1 MHAGVDIL
9 PDRFEAKLR
18 VAITVSMLFVAALS
32 FSIWKVVDGA
42 KQAAHWLT
50 NSVMV
55 ADKLAHIRGFTV
67 HAEISTQNFR
77 LTGDE
82 SNLKERDRAIEARER
97 LLTQIRTLI
106 GDNPRQLDRW
116 MALRRVVT
124 QRVAIS
130 REVERLYRQYGG
142 TAANAYATSAPL
154 RSTRMQVYS
163 LLDEM
168 DNEEHRV
175 LEGRLVDYEHS
186 QQWQI
191 WWNSLSGITLF
202 LLLGGTYFMV
212 RRQWRALSISRRA
225 LASSEENLAATL
237 HSIGD
242 AVISVNAS
250 GLVTHCNRVA
260 EFLTGWP
267 AAEAAGLPLSHVL
280 TVCRDKD
287 ERSIDLFAC
296 GTRMVTQAQH
306 IPESWNGELVA
317 RDGQQRP
324 ISYTVA
330 PIMASSGLVNG
341 VVVVFRDCTAERDVR
356 RTILAHNALLAERVQ
371 DRSLRLRESEAHL
384 DAILSAVPVLIAYVN
399 ADRLYVYVNE
409 QYRLRFAPQLADI
422 TGYAVSEILG
432 AERYAIACPCI
443 DKVLAGEPLNYDW
456 QPFPGIWQN
465 IRYVPKRNE
474 REEVVGY
481 YVLGIDVTERKVAE
495 EHIQQLNSELSRQ
508 VHELEHVSRALRT
521 LSAGNRAMLRAK
533 DEQQLLDSSCRAIV
547 EAGGYSTA
555 VIWYG
560 DADAQGIQPMAQCGF
575 AGELT
580 ELAGI
585 VLGRA
590 DAVGGISIT
599 PTAVRTGKVQLA
611 RDMQSDIR
619 YEALRALLH
628 GAASGL
634 ACPLQVDGR
643 VIGALT
649 IYDRQA
655 DTFDDDEIDLL
666 IEASADLAFGIGS
679 LRAQREREQARIAMQ
694 QMLRH
699 DQLTGLPN
707 MLQFE
712 EALTLELVH
721 ASQEDRTLA
730 VLQFNIERLGEINEV
745 LGFAQGDQ
753 ILREFGARLTACLPA
768 AALAAR
774 VRGDEFAV
782 LLPGADGQEALV
794 LVTAVNWA
802 MTTAFEVAGL
812 TLDVAVR
819 VGMVLFPQ
827 HGRNVHDL
835 LRHLDKATQQAKQRG
850 VAYYLYEPGK
860 AETQAERL
868 VLARELRHAIAQGEL
883 RLYLQPKVS
892 LADGQVC
899 GAEALVRWQHPRHG
913 LLAPSAFIDIA
924 ERSGLIHPLTEWVVT
939 AALDLLQVWQRQ
951 QLMLPIAVNLSVR
964 NLQDDTLPDK
974 LRLWQEQRSIR
985 TGLLELEITES
996 SMMLD
1001 PELALA
1007 LLQELRCAGAALY
1020 VDDFGTGYSSLSYL
1034 QKLPV
1039 DYIKIDQ
1046 SFVMNMSQDKD
1057 SAMIVKSTIELVHDL
1072 GRLVVAEGVE
1082 SAADWQSLR
1091 EMGCDYAQGFFIA
1104 PPMPAEAFAA
1114 WIRSFQA
1121 P

>member
-1 MHAGVDIL
+1 M
-9 PDRFEAKLR
+9 
-18 VAITVSMLFVAALS
+18 
-32 FSIWKVVDGA
+32 
-42 KQAAHWLT
+42 
-50 NSVMV
+50 
-55 ADKLAHIRGFTV
+55 

-82 SNLKERDRAIEARER
+82 SNLKERDRAIEERER
-97 LLTQIRTLI
+97 LLTQIRARI

-130 REVERLYRQYGG
+130 REVERLYRHYGR
-142 TAANAYATSAPL
+142 AAASAYATSAPL
-154 RSTRMQVYS
+154 RSTRTQVYS

-168 DNEEHRV
+168 DHEEHRV
-175 LEGRLVDYEHS
+175 LEGRLADYEHS

-191 WWNSLSGITLF
+191 WWNTVSGITLF

-212 RRQWRALSISRRA
+212 RRQWRALNISRRA

-242 AVISVNAS
+242 AVVSVNAC
-250 GLVTHCNRVA
+250 GLVIRCNRVA
-260 EFLTGWP
+260 ETLTGWP
-267 AAEAAGLPLSHVL
+267 AAEAAGLPLSQVL
-280 TVCRDKD
+280 TVRRDKD
-287 ERSIDLFAC
+287 ERPIDLFAC
-296 GTRMVTQAQH
+296 GTRMVAQTQYM
-306 IPESWNGELVA
+306 PESLHGELVA
-317 RDGQQRP
+317 RDGQQCS

-330 PIMASSGLVNG
+330 PIIAGSDLLNG
-341 VVVVFRDCTAERDVR
+341 VVVVFRDSTAERDAR
-356 RTILAHNALLAERVQ
+356 RTILAQNALLTERVQ
-371 DRSLRLRESEAHL
+371 DRSLRLVESEAHL

-399 ADRLYVYVNE
+399 ADRVYVYVNE
-409 QYRLRFAPQLADI
+409 QYRQRFAPERVSI
-422 TGYAVSEILG
+422 TGCAVKDILG
-432 AERYAIACPCI
+432 KERYAIACPYI
-443 DKVLAGEPLNYDW
+443 DKALAGEPLNYDW
-456 QPFPGIWQN
+456 QPFPGVWQN
-465 IRYVPKRNE
+465 IRYVPKHNE
-474 REEVVGY
+474 QEEVIGY
-481 YVLGIDVTERKVAE
+481 YVLGIDVTERKAAE
-495 EHIQQLNSELSRQ
+495 EHIQLLNSELSQQ
-508 VHELEHVSRALRT
+508 VRELEHVSRALRT

-611 RDMQSDIR
+611 RDMQSDNR
-619 YEALRALLH
+619 YEALRAMLH

-679 LRAQREREQARIAMQ
+679 LRAQREREQARVAMQ

-753 ILREFGARLTACLPA
+753 VLREFGARLTACLPA

-868 VLARELRHAIAQGEL
+868 VLARELRHAIVQGEL

-951 QLMLPIAVNLSVR
+951 RLMLPIAVNLSVR
-964 NLQDDTLPDK
+964 NLQDNTLPDK
-974 LRLWQEQRSIR
+974 LRLWHEQRSIR

-1082 SAADWQSLR
+1082 SAEDWQSLR
-1091 EMGCDYAQGFFIA
+1091 EMGCDFAQGFFIA
-1104 PPMPAEAFAA
+1104 SPMPAEEFVA
-1114 WIRSFQA
+1114 WTSSFRA

>member
-1 MHAGVDIL
+1 MDIL

-18 VAITVSMLFVAALS
+18 VAIAVSMVFVAVLS
-32 FSIWKVVDGA
+32 LSIWKVVDSA

-55 ADKLAHIRGFTV
+55 ADQLAHIRGFTV

-82 SNLKERDRAIEARER
+82 ANLKERDRAIEAREA
-97 LLTQIRTLI
+97 LLTQIRTRI

-142 TAANAYATSAPL
+142 AAASAYVTSAPL
-154 RSTRMQVYS
+154 RATRTQVYS

-168 DNEEHRV
+168 DHEEHRV

-212 RRQWRALSISRRA
+212 RRQWRALSVSQGA
-225 LASSEENLAATL
+225 LVSSEENLAATL

-242 AVISVNAS
+242 AVVSVNAN
-250 GLVTHCNRVA
+250 GLITRCNRVA

-267 AAEAAGLPLSHVL
+267 AAEAVGLPLSQIL
-280 TVCRDKD
+280 TVRRDKD
-287 ERSIDLFAC
+287 DQPIDLFAC
-296 GTRMVTQAQH
+296 GTRMVAQAQH
-306 IPESWNGELVA
+306 IPESWHGELVA
-317 RDGQQRP
+317 RDGQQCP

-330 PIMASSGLVNG
+330 PIIAGSGLLNG
-341 VVVVFRDCTAERDVR
+341 VVVVFRDTTAERDVR
-356 RTILAHNALLAERVQ
+356 LTILAQNALLTERVQ
-371 DRSLRLRESEAHL
+371 DRSLRLLESEAHL

-399 ADRLYVYVNE
+399 VDRLYVYVNE
-409 QYRLRFAPQLADI
+409 QYRLRFAPDHANI

-432 AERYAIACPCI
+432 TERYAIACPYI

-456 QPFPGIWQN
+456 QPFPGVWQN

-474 REEVVGY
+474 LEEVIGY
-481 YVLGIDVTERKVAE
+481 YVLGIDVTERKAAE
-495 EHIQQLNSELSRQ
+495 EHIQLLNSELSQQ
-508 VHELEHVSRALRT
+508 VRELEHVSRALRT
-521 LSAGNRAMLRAK
+521 LSAGNRAMLRAR
-533 DEQQLLDSSCRAIV
+533 DERQLLDSSCRAIV
-547 EAGGYSTA
+547 EAGGYNTA

-560 DADAQGIQPMAQCGF
+560 DGDAQELKPMAQCGF
-575 AGELT
+575 AGELS
-580 ELAGI
+580 ELADI

-590 DAVGGISIT
+590 DAAGGISIT

-611 RDMQSDIR
+611 RDMQSDSR
-619 YEALRALLH
+619 YEALRTMLH

-643 VIGALT
+643 VIGALA

-655 DTFDDDEIDLL
+655 NTFDDDEIDLL

-679 LRAQREREQARIAMQ
+679 LRAQREREQARVAMQ

-753 ILREFGARLTACLPA
+753 VLREFGARLTACLPT

-802 MTTAFEVAGL
+802 MTTVFEVAGL

-892 LADGQVC
+892 LADGKIC
-899 GAEALVRWQHPRHG
+899 GAEALVRWQHPQHG

-939 AALDLLQVWQRQ
+939 ATLDLLQAWQGQ

-1007 LLQELRCAGAALY
+1007 LLNELRCAGSALY

-1057 SAMIVKSTIELVHDL
+1057 SAMIVKSTIELVHHL

-1104 PPMPAEAFAA
+1104 SPMPAEEFAA
-1114 WIRSFQA
+1114 WTSSFRA

>member
-1 MHAGVDIL
+1 MDIL

-18 VAITVSMLFVAALS
+18 VAIAVAMLFVAALS
-32 FSIWKVVDGA
+32 LSIWKVVDNA
-42 KQAAHWLT
+42 SQAAHWLA
-50 NSVMV
+50 NSVLVM
-55 ADKLAHIRGFTV
+55 DQLAHIRGDTTQV
-67 HAEISTQNFR
+67 EMSTQNYR

-82 SNLKERDRAIEARER
+82 SNLKERDRAIDARER
-97 LLTQIRTLI
+97 LLAQLRVRV
-106 GDNPRQLDRW
+106 GDSPEQLKRW
-116 MALRRVVT
+116 MALRRVVN
-124 QRVAIS
+124 QRLAIS
-130 REVERLYRQYGG
+130 REVERLYRQQGG
-142 TAANAYATSAPL
+142 TAASAYATQAPL
-154 RSTRMQVYS
+154 RASRTQVYR

-168 DNEEHRV
+168 DREEHHV
-175 LEGRLVDYEHS
+175 LERRQIDYERS
-186 QQWQI
+186 QQWQL
-191 WWNSLSGITLF
+191 WWNGLSGITLY
-202 LLLGGTYFMV
+202 LLLAGTFFMV
-212 RRQWRALSISRRA
+212 RRQWRALKASREA
-225 LASSEENLAATL
+225 LASSEESLAATL

-242 AVISVNAS
+242 AVVSVNAA
-250 GLVTHCNRVA
+250 GLITRCNRVA
-260 EFLTGWP
+260 ELLTGWP
-267 AAEAAGLPLSHVL
+267 AAEAVGVPLSQIL
-280 TVCRDKD
+280 TVRRDKD
-287 ERSIDLFAC
+287 DRAIDLLAC
-296 GTRMVTQAQH
+296 GTRMVTQALH
-306 IPESWNGELVA
+306 MPESWHGELVA
-317 RDGQQRP
+317 RDGRQCP

-330 PIMASSGLVNG
+330 PIIASGGQLNG
-341 VVVVFRDCTAERDVR
+341 VVVVFHDSTAERDAR
-356 RTILAHNALLAERVQ
+356 LTILAQNALLTERVQ
-371 DRSLRLRESEAHL
+371 DRSLRLVESEAHL

-409 QYRLRFAPQLADI
+409 QYRQRFAPERVNI
-422 TGYAVSEILG
+422 TGCAVKEILG
-432 AERYAIACPCI
+432 EERYDIACPRI
-443 DKVLAGEPLNYDW
+443 DKALAGEPLDYDW
-456 QPFPGIWQN
+456 QPFPGVWQN

-474 REEVVGY
+474 QEEVIGY
-481 YVLGIDVTERKVAE
+481 YVLGIDVTERKAAE
-495 EHIQQLNSELSRQ
+495 EHIQLLNNELSQQ
-508 VHELEHVSRALRT
+508 VRELEHVSRALRT

-533 DEQQLLDSSCRAIV
+533 DEQELLDSSCRAIV
-547 EAGGYSTA
+547 EAGGYDTA

-560 DADAQGIQPMAQCGF
+560 DGEAQELQPMAQCGF
-575 AGELT
+575 AGGLDELK
-580 ELAGI
+580 GI

-590 DAVGGISIT
+590 DAAGGISIT

-611 RDMQSDIR
+611 RDMQNDSR
-619 YEALRALLH
+619 YGALRALMY

-634 ACPLQVDGR
+634 ACPLRVDGR

-649 IYDRQA
+649 IYDKQA

-679 LRAQREREQARIAMQ
+679 LRAQREREQARAAMQ

-712 EALTLELVH
+712 EALTLAVVH
-721 ASQEDRTLA
+721 ASQEGRMLA

-753 ILREFGARLTACLPA
+753 VLREFGARLRACLPA

-782 LLPGADGQEALV
+782 LLPGADAQEALV
-794 LVTAVNWA
+794 LVTAVTWT

-812 TLDVAVR
+812 TLDVAAR
-819 VGMVLFPQ
+819 VGIALFPQ
-827 HGRNVHDL
+827 HGGNVHDL
-835 LRHLDKATQQAKQRG
+835 LRHMGKAAQQAKQRG
-850 VAYYLYEPGK
+850 VAYCLYEPGK
-860 AETQAERL
+860 GETQAERL
-868 VLARELRHAIAQGEL
+868 TLARELRHAIAQGEL

-892 LADGQVC
+892 LADGRIC
-899 GAEALVRWQHPRHG
+899 GAEALVRWQHPQHG
-913 LLAPSAFIDIA
+913 LLGPSAFIDIA
-924 ERSGLIHPLTEWVVT
+924 ERSGLIHPLTEWVIT
-939 AALDLLQVWQRQ
+939 ATLELLQAWQRQ
-951 QLMLPIAVNLSVR
+951 RLMLPIAVNLSVR
-964 NLQDDTLPDK
+964 NLQDDALPDK

-996 SMMLD
+996 SVMLD

-1007 LLQELRCAGAALY
+1007 LLHELRCAGVALY

-1057 SAMIVKSTIELVHDL
+1057 SAMIVKSTIELVHHL

-1091 EMGCDYAQGFFIA
+1091 ELGCDYAQGYFIA
-1104 PPMPAEAFAA
+1104 APMPAEQFAA
-1114 WIRSFQA
+1114 WTTTFRA

>member
-1 MHAGVDIL
+1 MYAGVEIL

-18 VAITVSMLFVAALS
+18 VVITVSMLFVAVLS
-32 FSIWKVVDGA
+32 FSIWKVVDSA
-42 KQAAHWLT
+42 KQAARWLT

-55 ADKLAHIRGFTV
+55 ADQLAHIRGFTV

-154 RSTRMQVYS
+154 RSTRMRVYS

-175 LEGRLVDYEHS
+175 LEGRLADYEHS

-191 WWNSLSGITLF
+191 WWNTVSGITLF

-212 RRQWRALSISRRA
+212 RRQWRALNISRRA

-242 AVISVNAS
+242 AVVSVNAC
-250 GLVTHCNRVA
+250 GLVIRCNRVA
-260 EFLTGWP
+260 ETLTGWP
-267 AAEAAGLPLSHVL
+267 AAEAAGLPLSQVL
-280 TVCRDKD
+280 TVRRDKD
-287 ERSIDLFAC
+287 ERPIDLFAC
-296 GTRMVTQAQH
+296 GTRMVAQTQYM
-306 IPESWNGELVA
+306 PESLHGELVA
-317 RDGQQRP
+317 RDGQQCP

-341 VVVVFRDCTAERDVR
+341 VVVVFRDSTAERDVR
-356 RTILAHNALLAERVQ
+356 RTILAQNVLLAERVQ

-399 ADRLYVYVNE
+399 ADRVYVYVNE
-409 QYRLRFAPQLADI
+409 QYRQRFAPERVSI
-422 TGYAVSEILG
+422 TGCAVKDILG
-432 AERYAIACPCI
+432 KERYAIACPYI
-443 DKVLAGEPLNYDW
+443 DKALAGEPLNYDW
-456 QPFPGIWQN
+456 QPFPGVWQN
-465 IRYVPKRNE
+465 IRYVPKHNE
-474 REEVVGY
+474 QEEVIGY
-481 YVLGIDVTERKVAE
+481 YVLGIDVTERKAAE
-495 EHIQQLNSELSRQ
+495 EHIQLLNSELSQQ
-508 VHELEHVSRALRT
+508 VRELEHVSRALRT

-611 RDMQSDIR
+611 RDMQSDNR
-619 YEALRALLH
+619 YEALRAMLH

-679 LRAQREREQARIAMQ
+679 LRAQREREQARVAMQ

-753 ILREFGARLTACLPA
+753 VLREFGARLTACLPA

-868 VLARELRHAIAQGEL
+868 VLARELRHAIVQGEL

-951 QLMLPIAVNLSVR
+951 RLMQPIAVNLSVR

-1082 SAADWQSLR
+1082 SAEDWQSLR
-1091 EMGCDYAQGFFIA
+1091 EMGCDFAQGFFIA
-1104 PPMPAEAFAA
+1104 SPMPAEEFVA
-1114 WIRSFQA
+1114 WTSSFRA